1 MNKLLKPIKEYLH
14 KWLNSYGETNY
25 YFKDIDSGLK
35 GKIKKHIY
43 GIPILIVVGI
53 LLSVFA
59 SDITILLAGLL
70 IAVIDSFYV
79 LLQIKDIYSGKIQKI
94 TGVFFDSNENNEL
107 EDYDDNKMNRLW
119 KKHKRYFIRIMLPN
133 KTIVKVYPNG
143 SFTATTNNE
152 IDVYFREDSL
162 RWLNKDSVFINDPI
176 LIRVTK
182 EVSELE
188 LIDS

>member
-35 GKIKKHIY
+35 EKIKKHIY

-53 LLSVFA
+53 LLSFFA
-59 SDITILLAGLL
+59 SDITILFAGLL

-119 KKHKRYFIRIMLPN
+119 KKHKRYFIKIMLPN

>member
-35 GKIKKHIY
+35 EKIKKHIY

-53 LLSVFA
+53 ILSVFA
-59 SDITILLAGLL
+59 SDITILFAGLL

-107 EDYDDNKMNRLW
+107 EVYDDNKMNRLW
-119 KKHKRYFIRIMLPN
+119 KKHKRYFIKIMLPN

>member
-35 GKIKKHIY
+35 EKIKKHIY

-59 SDITILLAGLL
+59 SDITILFAGLL

-152 IDVYFREDSL
+152 IDVYFREDNL

-176 LIRVTK
+176 LISVTK

>member
-35 GKIKKHIY
+35 EKIKKHIY

-59 SDITILLAGLL
+59 SDITILFAGLL
-70 IAVIDSFYV
+70 IAVIDGFYV

-94 TGVFFDSNENNEL
+94 TGVFFDSNETNEL

-133 KTIVKVYPNG
+133 KTIVKLYPNG

-162 RWLNKDSVFINDPI
+162 RLLNKDSVLINDPI